1 MSNKT
6 SSVSSTL
13 ASSTCSTP
21 SLSLAR
27 ALNCS
32 TENLRS
38 MPTIELLITQLQC
51 ESSEAR
57 VDAMRR
63 LNTVAEAIG
72 TEYTL
77 QHLLPFLASNI
88 AMDDDEEDEILLTL
102 ADQLGRLVPRLIPG
116 YRALPILPILE
127 RLAAVE
133 ETVVRG
139 KAVESIQKIVPM
151 LLTPSTSVRTGS
163 KEEKKDL
170 EGINTA
176 ASAAPALLLAMAKR
190 LSGADWF
197 TAKVSAAGI
206 LPVIY
211 EFYSNNKV
219 NAAKGANASNEMNSP
234 EEAKRELRLLYKEL
248 SEDDTPMVKR
258 SAAKNLGKFIESV
271 AFINSSK
278 KVLSASEATKNI
290 IIRDLIPVFQNLA
303 NDEQD
308 SVRLLAVVVAH
319 SIGKSLHKDAQI
331 NAELV
336 WPIVRNACSDVSWR
350 VRHNLAKEFAS
361 VASSM
366 GFTPP
371 NGDPKRLDELFQCLS
386 SLLQDTEAEVR
397 AAAVTNIAR
406 MTKMGGATLFNTHIA
421 PTLPALGDD
430 PVMEVRSNLAQ
441 TLMDCCDAETRA
453 SILSDKI
460 ILTTIK
466 PHIESFL
473 NDEFAEVQLH
483 ILTKLSRISDLL
495 NKMDVVVSSI
505 LQMSKDK
512 NWRVREAVGR
522 LLPHLA
528 ESMGISFFEEH
539 LLQPWLKLL
548 LDRVADVRSACV
560 NGMPKLLSVGGAA
573 WIQSDLLPQFTALY
587 DDSPSYLT
595 RITIIR
601 CYSELCVPPNGND
614 SSGNGEIKGPS
625 QDLHPLLLE
634 SIVTFML
641 KGLNDRVANVRMV
654 SARGLQGIME
664 QCEKEVK
671 KGRIEP
677 ALSERMKGDEDEDC
691 KYFVQLALDACT

>member
-1 MSNKT
+1 MQMPNSIPPSAK
-6 SSVSSTL
+6 STGG
-13 ASSTCSTP
+13 TP

-27 ALNCS
+27 AITCT

-51 ESSEAR
+51 DSTEAR

-63 LNTVAEAIG
+63 LNTVANAIG
-72 TEYTL
+72 TEDTL
-77 QHLLPFLASNI
+77 QHLLPFLASNV
-88 AMDDDEEDEILLTL
+88 AMDEEEEDEILLTL
-102 ADQLGRLVPRLIPG
+102 ADQLGQFVPQLIPG

-133 ETVVRG
+133 ETVVRE

-151 LLTPSTSVRTGS
+151 LLTPTAARSGS
-163 KEEKKDL
+163 KEEKQDI
-170 EGINTA
+170 EGINAA

-206 LPVIY
+206 LPFVY
-211 EFYSNNKV
+211 DFYNNSRIA
-219 NAAKGANASNEMNSP
+219 NAKGGANSNEMNSP

-258 SAAKNLGKFIESV
+258 SAAKNLGKFVESV
-271 AFINSSK
+271 ANLSGDTSSRHK
-278 KVLSASEATKNI
+278 HRAVPDALRNI
-290 IIRDLIPVFQNLA
+290 IIKEMVPIFNTLTS
-303 NDEQD
+303 DEQD
-308 SVRLLAVVVAH
+308 SVRLLAVVTATSV
-319 SIGKSLHKDAQI
+319 GKALSVDARI
-331 NAELV
+331 TSDLI
-336 WPIVRNACSDVSWR
+336 WPTVRARCEDISWR
-350 VRHNLAKEFAS
+350 VRHNLAKEFAN
-361 VASSM
+361 VAHSM
-366 GFTPP
+366 GFEV
-371 NGDPKRLDELFQCLS
+371 NGGPELIELFQCLS
-386 SLLQDTEAEVR
+386 SLLQDAEAEVR

-406 MTKMGGATLFNTHIA
+406 MTKLGGSDLFTTHIA
-421 PTLPALGDD
+421 PTLPQLGDD
-430 PVMEVRSNLAQ
+430 PVMEVRSRLAQ
-441 TLMDCCDAETRA
+441 TLMDCCDEETRLN
-453 SILSDKI
+453 ILSDKV

-466 PHIESFL
+466 PHIENFL

-483 ILTKLSRISDLL
+483 ILTKLSRISNLL
-495 NKMDVVVSSI
+495 SKMDAVVHSI

-528 ESMGISFFEEH
+528 DAMGILFFEEH

-560 NGMPKLLSVGGAA
+560 KGMPKLLSVAGAE

-601 CYSELCVPPNGND
+601 CYSELCAKNSD
-614 SSGNGEIKGPS
+614 GEKEIQTNVLQPE
-625 QDLHPLLLE
+625 LLE

-641 KGLNDRVANVRMV
+641 KGLLDRVANVRMV
-654 SARGLQGIME
+654 SARGLQGILE
-664 QCEKEVK
+664 HCEKDVRT
-671 KGRIEP
+671 GRIQP
-677 ALSERMKGDEDEDC
+677 ALKSRIMGDPDEDC
-691 KYFVQLALDACT
+691 KYFAQLAMDGCV